1 MSRSLEERND
11 LIAFPLS
18 NEDLG
23 GWCSGLTDPEIEPE
37 VEVVDSDDTSGCGCD
52 GGSSREVSRVSCRS
66 DLDRDLLRRG
76 FEENLRELS
85 IRPYTAEA

>member
-11 LIAFPLS
+11 LVAFPLS

-23 GWCSGLTDPEIEPE
+23 RCSGLTDPGTAP
-37 VEVVDSDDTSGCGCD
+37 EVVDSDDTRGCDCD
-52 GGSSREVSRVSCRS
+52 GGSSKEVSRVSYRS

-76 FEENLRELS
+76 LILREFS
-85 IRPYTAEA
+85 IRP

>member
-23 GWCSGLTDPEIEPE
+23 MWCSGLADPVMEPDV
-37 VEVVDSDDTSGCGCD
+37 VESDDTNGCGCD
-52 GGSSREVSRVSCRS
+52 GGSSKEVSRVSYRS

-85 IRPYTAEA
+85 IRPYTAES

>member
-23 GWCSGLTDPEIEPE
+23 GWCSGLTDPEATPATP
-37 VEVVDSDDTSGCGCD
+37 EVVDSDDTRDCD
-52 GGSSREVSRVSCRS
+52 GGSGKEVSCVSYRS

-76 FEENLRELS
+76 FEENLREFS
-85 IRPYTAEA
+85 IRP

>member
-11 LIAFPLS
+11 LVAFPLS

-23 GWCSGLTDPEIEPE
+23 RWCSGLTDPEIEPE
-37 VEVVDSDDTSGCGCD
+37 VVDSDGTSGCGCD
-52 GGSSREVSRVSCRS
+52 GGSNMEVSRVSYRS

-85 IRPYTAEA
+85 IRPYTAEP